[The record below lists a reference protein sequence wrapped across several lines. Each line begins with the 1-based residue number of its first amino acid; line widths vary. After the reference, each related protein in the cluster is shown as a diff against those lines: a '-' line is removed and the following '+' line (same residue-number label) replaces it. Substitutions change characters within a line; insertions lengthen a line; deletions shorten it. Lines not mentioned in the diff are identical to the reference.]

1 MNQYIIEFFDEY
13 SKYYTDQDL
22 KKLKDLIEKELE
34 DRQNKRDYI
43 KGFLLDKDNQIL
55 PFFPIKKG

>member
-1 MNQYIIEFFDEY
+1 MNKYIIEFFDEY

-34 DRQNKRDYI
+34 DRQNKRRD
-43 KGFLLDKDNQIL
+43 DH
-55 PFFPIKKG
+55 